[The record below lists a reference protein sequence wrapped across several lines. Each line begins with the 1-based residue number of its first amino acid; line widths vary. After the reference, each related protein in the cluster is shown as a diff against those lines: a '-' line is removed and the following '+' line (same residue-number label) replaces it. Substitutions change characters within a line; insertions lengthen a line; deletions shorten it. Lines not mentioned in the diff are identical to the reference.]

1 MTGQSRKSGPHGY
14 RDQPL
19 TNELFEGTE
28 RPNIERLGK
37 L

>member
-1 MTGQSRKSGPHGY
+1 MTGAVKESGPHGY

-19 TNELFEGTE
+19 TNELFKGTE